1 VESSDNSA
9 GEILLIEESP
19 LDAERTSKHQK
30 LKDTLT
36 EILAQ
41 AFHNLG
47 VSAAQQGQL
56 AVSIEQFGKAALWKP
71 DLASL
76 DRNWGIVSFR
86 AGEYGTAIPPLSRQL
101 RLQPEDA
108 LIRRMLGV
116 SYYLTK
122 SFPQAVET
130 LKPLEP
136 TITTDPELA
145 YIYGV
150 SLVQLAEHQQAGKV
164 FERLSAQ
171 NPKTALASSYGAQG
185 FAMLEDYERAIKEF
199 RSAAALDPKM
209 LQVHYNSGQSLIRL
223 NRLEEA
229 EKEFRAELLLNSADV
244 TAKYHLAYVLLEQ
257 KREITQGLAL
267 LRETIAVH
275 PQYADARYQ
284 LGKTLIELGQVPE
297 AIEHLEV
304 AARAEPTKDYIHYQL
319 SIAYRRASRNGDAD
333 RELQLY
339 RELKAAG
346 RNRESRG
353 NVENKPNAP

>member
-1 VESSDNSA
+1 
-9 GEILLIEESP
+9 
-19 LDAERTSKHQK
+19 
-30 LKDTLT
+30 
-36 EILAQ
+36 
-41 AFHNLG
+41 
-47 VSAAQQGQL
+47 
-56 AVSIEQFGKAALWKP
+56 
-71 DLASL
+71 
-76 DRNWGIVSFR
+76 
-86 AGEYGTAIPPLSRQL
+86 
-101 RLQPEDA
+101 
-108 LIRRMLGV
+108 
-116 SYYLTK
+116 
-122 SFPQAVET
+122 
-130 LKPLEP
+130 
-136 TITTDPELA
+136 
-145 YIYGV
+145 
-150 SLVQLAEHQQAGKV
+150 
-164 FERLSAQ
+164 
-171 NPKTALASSYGAQG
+171 
-185 FAMLEDYERAIKEF
+185 
-199 RSAAALDPKM
+199 M
-209 LQVHYNSGQSLIRL
+209 LQVHYNAGQSLIRL